1 LASEDGVI
9 SDLEFT
15 VNVGGK
21 TTMPDKYQAT
31 VVRDADE
38 PVVRGEL
45 TETADGYVLRGT
57 EETLIIATGS
67 LEDQREQ
74 VRSSVRLRRAG
85 GGVFVG
91 IGLLVAVLAVL

>member
-38 PVVRGEL
+38 L
-45 TETADGYVLRGT
+45 
-57 EETLIIATGS
+57 
-67 LEDQREQ
+67 
-74 VRSSVRLRRAG
+74 
-85 GGVFVG
+85 
-91 IGLLVAVLAVL
+91 